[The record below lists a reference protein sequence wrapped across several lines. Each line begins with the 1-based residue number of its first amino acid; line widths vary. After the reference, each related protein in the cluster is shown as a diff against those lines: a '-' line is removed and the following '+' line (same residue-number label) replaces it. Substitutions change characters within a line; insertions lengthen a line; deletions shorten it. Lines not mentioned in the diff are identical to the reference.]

1 MRRVLM
7 LACLAA
13 AAPVWALEPDV
24 LQRYH
29 GTYSMRCGDAASPRQ
44 RLTADSSWSIA
55 GRGA

>member
-1 MRRVLM
+1 MRRALM

-24 LQRYH
+24 LQRYN
-29 GTYSMRCGDAASPRQ
+29 GTYSMRCGDAASPRL
-44 RLTADSSWSIA
+44 RITADACWSSA